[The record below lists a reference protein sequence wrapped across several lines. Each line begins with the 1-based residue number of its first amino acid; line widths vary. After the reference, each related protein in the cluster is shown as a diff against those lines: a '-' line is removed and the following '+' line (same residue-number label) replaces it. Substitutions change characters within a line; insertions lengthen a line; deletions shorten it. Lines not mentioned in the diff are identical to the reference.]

1 MEIVKDSSGII
12 ALKGSLTAS
21 NIEAIHAQLEP
32 LLDERIHDMVLD
44 LSGVDDIDISGLQLL
59 CSIKKSAES
68 EGAFLIRALSPQV
81 REAIVLSGFETILK
95 EGGDEEDPRGR

>member
-44 LSGVDDIDISGLQLL
+44 LSGVDDIDIPLGPPAPMLD
-59 CSIKKSAES
+59 KKE
-68 EGAFLIRALSPQV
+68 
-81 REAIVLSGFETILK
+81 
-95 EGGDEEDPRGR
+95 RGE